1 MTDTTQPQTSNAL
14 LGAGLMITAGAIF
27 ALINTLVQ
35 MATMANGIAS
45 TKVAFWQYLIALAFY
60 IPWLSSHL
68 LKSFA
73 TANIALH
80 IVRVLLAAGG
90 VQLWVYGLAF
100 VPIWQAIALIMLSP
114 FFVTL
119 GAGLV
124 LRETVSAQRWLAVLV
139 GFAGGMVIL
148 APWSDA
154 FTTKALYPVGAALLW
169 AFSSLLTKYM
179 THSES
184 PETLTIY
191 LLLLLTPIN
200 AITTASSGFA
210 LPIDTSLT
218 IIIAAGALTAM
229 AQFALVKAYSI
240 ADAAYLQPFDHLK
253 LPLNVLLGFLVFGFL
268 PGGSMWLGSA
278 LIVGASFFLLRQESI

>member
-1 MTDTTQPQTSNAL
+1 MTDTTQSQTSNAL
-14 LGAGLMITAGAIF
+14 FGAALMITAGAIF

-35 MATMANGIAS
+35 MATMSNGIAS

-60 IPWLSSHL
+60 IPWLRSNL
-68 LKSFA
+68 MASFS
-73 TANIALH
+73 TSNIALH
-80 IVRVLLAAGG
+80 VVRVLLAAGG

-119 GAGLV
+119 GAGLL
-124 LRETVSAQRWLAVLV
+124 LRETVSVTRWLAVLF
-139 GFAGGMVIL
+139 GFVGGMIIL

-154 FTTKALYPVGAALLW
+154 FTPKALFPVGAALLW
-169 AFSSLLTKYM
+169 AFSSLLTKHM
-179 THSES
+179 TRSES
-184 PETLTIY
+184 PETLTVY

-200 AITTASSGFA
+200 AITTASTGFT
-210 LPIDTSLT
+210 LPVDGTLM

-229 AQFALVKAYSI
+229 AQFTLVKAYSI

-253 LPLNVLLGFLVFGFL
+253 LPLNILLGFVVFGFL

-278 LIVGASFFLLRQESI
+278 LIVGASYYLLREESA

>member
-1 MTDTTQPQTSNAL
+1 MTDTNMNPTSRATY
-14 LGAGLMITAGAIF
+14 GAMLMIAAGAVF

-35 MATMANGIAS
+35 GATMGFGIAS

-60 IPWLSSHL
+60 VPWLRSNL
-68 LKSFA
+68 GKSLA
-73 TANIALH
+73 TGQIGLH
-80 IVRVLLAAGG
+80 IFRVLLAAAG
-90 VQLWVYGLAF
+90 VQMWVYGLAF

-124 LRETVSAQRWLAVLV
+124 LRERVTSQRWLAVAI

-154 FTTKALYPVGAALLW
+154 FTTKALFPVGAAILW
-169 AFSSLLTKYM
+169 AFSSLLTKHM
-179 THSES
+179 TVSES
-184 PETLTIY
+184 PESLTIY

-200 AITTASSGFA
+200 ALVTAGNGFA
-210 LPIDTSLT
+210 LPMDTSILL
-218 IIIAAGALTAM
+218 IIAAGAFTAA
-229 AQFALVKAYSI
+229 AQFMLVKAYSV
-240 ADAAYLQPFDHLK
+240 ADAAYLQPFDHIK
-253 LPLNVLLGFLVFGFL
+253 LPLNVLFGFLAFGFL

-278 LIVGASFFLLRQESI
+278 LIVGASLFLLRDEAS